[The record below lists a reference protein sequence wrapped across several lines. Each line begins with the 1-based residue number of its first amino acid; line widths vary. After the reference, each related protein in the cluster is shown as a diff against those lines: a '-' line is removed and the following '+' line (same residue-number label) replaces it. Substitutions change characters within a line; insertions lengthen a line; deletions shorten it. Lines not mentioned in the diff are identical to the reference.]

1 MSQYEVVIHEVAA
14 RHGVTVEAL
23 LGRRKYSP
31 LPAARRAVC
40 MRLREAGLSLPA
52 IGRQLGGRDHTTILS
67 YLRPKNRTAEKMG
80 NA

>member
-1 MSQYEVVIHEVAA
+1 MSQYEVVIHEVAE

-40 MRLREAGLSLPA
+40 VRLREAGLSLPA
-52 IGRQLGGRDHTTILS
+52 IGRQLGRHHTTVLS
-67 YLRPKNRTAEKMG
+67 YLQPKKRAIVG